1 MSNVITALFETP
13 TKAAI
18 AIHQLEIMG
27 VTQDEI
33 SVIAGDK
40 VSGNSFALDEGTKL
54 PEGLAIGSVS
64 GGLLA
69 GIISGLTAVG
79 AVATGGLGLLASGP
93 LVAALAGAGAGAMA
107 GGVIGGAIG
116 AAIPEH
122 EVKYYEAAL
131 EKGSVLIGVKYN
143 DDNEKQIKKL
153 LEAAGA
159 EKVATA

>member
-79 AVATGGLGLLASGP
+79 AVATGGLGLLASWRNGRWCDWRCDWSRHTRTRSQILRSGP
-93 LVAALAGAGAGAMA
+93 GKRFSA
-107 GGVIGGAIG
+107 
-116 AAIPEH
+116 
-122 EVKYYEAAL
+122 
-131 EKGSVLIGVKYN
+131 N
-143 DDNEKQIKKL
+143 RR
-153 LEAAGA
+153 
-159 EKVATA
+159 